1 MKLSL
6 LTQDNYQEKLATVE
20 AMGGLHMCQWRAG
33 QVLAWLEINL
43 GMPMYGRNCAL
54 NIKSGKVRNQSL
66 SQQQGWQSPESVV
79 TSTARVAR
87 YRITCCLTINSGKVT
102 SLIHLR
108 EGRPPC
114 SGRSSQSQEWQGAES
129 VVTSP
134 SRMAKYR
141 ISRYLNSKGGKVH
154 NHLLPHHQE
163 WQGNQLDAPL

>member
-54 NIKSGKVRNQSL
+54 NIKSGKV
-66 SQQQGWQSPESVV
+66 
-79 TSTARVAR
+79 
-87 YRITCCLTINSGKVT
+87 T

-114 SGRSSQSQEWQGAES
+114 SGRSSQHQEWQGTES

-141 ISRYLNSKGGKVH
+141 ISCYLNSKAGKVH

-163 WQGNQLDAPL
+163 WQATSSMHLCECRPSCSGRSYFLSIRSGKV